1 MSKDENF
8 FLFILTLKVLTQ
20 TPKMRKVD
28 DENGKVFEFAVDDS
42 TTPSHAK
49 LNGKKKRKSYGNSE
63 KVIKICS
70 QAH

>member
-1 MSKDENF
+1 
-8 FLFILTLKVLTQ
+8 
-20 TPKMRKVD
+20 MRKVD